1 MKYLY
6 GLIAFSIVLGLL
18 ISSCTSSETSIQTAV
33 AGTQL
38 AMVSLTPD
46 ASSTPEPTF
55 TFTAMTIPTST
66 LEISRTPTPS
76 STPEPVPVFTR
87 TPGPTPTLEKSW
99 TSYTNKFLGYTIH
112 LPPDVS
118 IRTRGFGG
126 LVTDFPVPAQFPDF
140 WAFFDYLEDILP
152 SNLCLEVNLVREH
165 AYMTIAPPEPFG
177 DMVSPCPG
185 MGIGNQYKW
194 VTNVREFTLEGE
206 TLSTGCTQLILESN
220 NQLDSEFCIFTPDNG
235 FRITL
240 IAGASKQDYEAT
252 WDTLA
257 QSLSSLHWSKVPD
270 LTLPGTTCAGA
281 FTYLL
286 PGKTAMVSTDNETP
300 NRVRSGPS
308 RNNEI
313 IAQLYPGD
321 IAEVIEGPV
330 CAEGLIFWKVSSSQI
345 PGGVGWTAEGDG
357 TEYYLVPYP

>member
-1 MKYLY
+1 MKYFY
-6 GLIAFSIVLGLL
+6 GMTVFSIALGVL
-18 ISSCTSSETSIQTAV
+18 ISSCTPSETAIQTAV

-38 AMVSLTPD
+38 AIISFTPND
-46 ASSTPEPTF
+46 TSTPEPT
-55 TFTAMTIPTST
+55 ITST
-66 LEISRTPTPS
+66 PPFPTATLDNTKTPAPT
-76 STPEPVPVFTR
+76 STPEPAPVHTR
-87 TPGPTPTLEKSW
+87 TPGPTPTLEKGW

-112 LPPDVS
+112 FPPGVT
-118 IRTRGFGG
+118 IRARGFGG

-140 WAFFDYLEDILP
+140 MTFFNYLEDVLP
-152 SNLCLEVNLVREH
+152 GNLCLEIDFVREH
-165 AYMTIAPPEPFG
+165 AYMTISPPEPFG

-185 MGIGNQYKW
+185 MGIGYQYEW
-194 VTNVREFTLEGE
+194 VTNVRNFTLEGE
-206 TLSTGCTQLILESN
+206 TLTTECTQLNLESTH
-220 NQLDSEFCIFTPDNG
+220 QLDSEFCIFTPENG

-240 IAGASKQDYEAT
+240 IASASKQDYQAV

-257 QSLSSLHWSKVPD
+257 QSLSSLHWYKEPD

-286 PGKTAMVSTDNETP
+286 PGITAMVSTDNETP

-321 IAEVIEGPV
+321 TAEVIEGPV
-330 CAEGLIFWKVSSSQI
+330 CAEGLIFWKVASSQI
-345 PGGVGWTAEGDG
+345 PGDSGWTAEGDG
-357 TEYYLVPYP
+357 TEYYLVPYQP